1 MQPFT
6 PCDQSVLYVTN
17 LPLSCDES
25 LLKEFFSKY
34 DTVMRVTIQSTSHG
48 PSAYIQF
55 ATDHGVTKVLEQ
67 GPIIL
72 NNQQI
77 RAEKAKTQ
85 MTLFFAK
92 MGSLMT
98 QKQFKQECEKFGEVE
113 EATIITDRETKK
125 SKGCG
130 FVKFVY
136 RDDAVSCYNYHKY
149 KKIYIVEW
157 ARSPIHR
164 ASQADRYTIF
174 VGNLSKKQAN
184 QKTIESKFK
193 KYGKIERITVINRP
207 NETTAY
213 AFVKYDNTLS
223 PSEAIQTENNSDWDG
238 QIIVVELSENTIP
251 NKKDSSHNLQSLSS
265 INIKP
270 LVPESSKERNNTT
283 PIHTSFKQK
292 RDTSKREYT
301 SSHIL
306 YSPSDSSSQSSDQ
319 TSPSIQSPLTNS
331 PYSFSPL
338 FTSPHH
344 TSPQSNSPHALSPHT
359 RYKKHQFPIQQFN
372 LQQMSPIQQSPK
384 SVRKIQGIQSSHT
397 PHNLNQIQPNRSV
410 PNLVYQDMS
419 HTNIPQQLHRQK
431 YHLVDSIKTKSL
443 DVTSYND
450 SEYEFDS
457 VSDPKKINFS
467 EGDTE
472 FKKELSPEDEESKT
486 MDNLNSLPDIAF
498 SSSMSHDS
506 LLADAMET
514 PMQKLRREDDLI

>member
-1 MQPFT
+1 
-6 PCDQSVLYVTN
+6 
-17 LPLSCDES
+17 
-25 LLKEFFSKY
+25 
-34 DTVMRVTIQSTSHG
+34 MRITIQTTNHG
-48 PSAYIQF
+48 LIAYIQF
-55 ATDHGVTKVLEQ
+55 ATDHGVTRVLEQ
-67 GPIIL
+67 GPIII

-77 RAEKAKTQ
+77 RTEKAKTQ

-92 MGSLMT
+92 MGSSMT
-98 QKQFKQECEKFGEVE
+98 QKQFKQECEKFGQVE
-113 EATIITDRETKK
+113 EATIIFDRETKK

-174 VGNLSKKQAN
+174 IGNLSKKQAN
-184 QKTIESKFK
+184 QKIIESKFK

-223 PSEAIQTENNSDWDG
+223 PSEAIQKENNNVWDG

-251 NKKDSSHNLQSLSS
+251 NKKDFSHHFQSLNS
-265 INIKP
+265 ITIKP
-270 LVPESSKERNNTT
+270 IITESSKDRNNII
-283 PIHTSFKQK
+283 PILTSFKQK
-292 RDTSKREYT
+292 RDTSKRDYT

-306 YSPSDSSSQSSDQ
+306 YSPSDSSSSSQSSDQ
-319 TSPSIQSPLTNS
+319 ISPSIQSSLTNS

-338 FTSPHH
+338 FISPHH
-344 TSPQSNSPHALSPHT
+344 TSPQSNSPHTLSPHT
-359 RYKKHQFPIQQFN
+359 RYKKQQFPIQQFN

-384 SVRKIQGIQSSHT
+384 SVRKIQQIQSPHL

-410 PNLVYQDMS
+410 PNLVYQDIS

-431 YHLVDSIKTKSL
+431 YHLVDSIKTRSL
-443 DVTSYND
+443 DITSSND
-450 SEYEFDS
+450 SEYEFDTT
-457 VSDPKKINFS
+457 SDPKKINS
-467 EGDTE
+467 NESITE
-472 FKKELSPEDEESKT
+472 FKKELSPKDEESKT
-486 MDNLNSLPDIAF
+486 LDNLNSLPDIAF
-498 SSSMSHDS
+498 SSSLSHDS

-514 PMQKLRREDDLI
+514 PMQKLRREDDFDMESFIRKSSFFTDED